1 MTMVGRRNATLLCDS
16 QLPRPLCV
24 ESLHAHFDASWR
36 PNEPSRIYVGLPPER
51 PWRGPR
57 RRVTSRSEKHAARWL
72 PASWEG
78 HAYAME
84 RRVSVSSAAWF
95 LRLSLIATGNARAA
109 GYPDHPVR
117 IIVGY
122 PAGGSTDIVA
132 RIIGNWLSQKLGQQ
146 FIVENKPGAGNNIGT
161 ELVTKAAPDGY
172 TLLLVNPANT
182 INATLYKKLNFVF
195 LRDIDPVANVIQ
207 VPNVMEVNPSV
218 PVKTVAEFIAYV
230 KANPD
235 KINVASSGNGTS
247 IHLSGELFKMMT
259 GVKMTHVPYK
269 GSAPMLTDLLGG
281 QVQVT
286 FDNLPS
292 SIAHIRAGKLRA
304 LAVTTA
310 KRSPELPDV
319 PTVADTVP
327 GLRSR
332 RLLRLRRAA
341 WDAEGDRRS
350 AQQGDQRGAQGSRH
364 PGQAQGSRRH
374 SGARLAGRFRQVP
387 RQRNR
392 QMGKGCARRQSVDPV
407 TLDCSGRSPL

>member
-1 MTMVGRRNATLLCDS
+1 MQLNVRFLSRLLFGF
-16 QLPRPLCV
+16 LC
-24 ESLHAHFDASWR
+24 
-36 PNEPSRIYVGLPPER
+36 
-51 PWRGPR
+51 
-57 RRVTSRSEKHAARWL
+57 
-72 PASWEG
+72 
-78 HAYAME
+78 
-84 RRVSVSSAAWF
+84 
-95 LRLSLIATGNARAA
+95 LSLIASADARAA
-109 GYPDHPVR
+109 GYPDRTVR

-161 ELVTKAAPDGY
+161 ELVAKATPDGY
-172 TLLLVNPANT
+172 TLYLVNPANT
-182 INATLYKKLNFVF
+182 INATLYKHLNYVF
-195 LRDIDPVANVIQ
+195 LRDIDPIANVIQ

-218 PVKTVAEFIAYV
+218 PAKTVAEFIAYA

-292 SIAHIRAGKLRA
+292 SIAHIKAGKLRA

-319 PTVADTVP
+319 PTVAETVP
-327 GLRSR
+327 GYEAVAFFGFGATHGTPKEIVD
-332 RLLRLRRAA
+332 LLNKEIN
-341 WDAEGDRRS
+341 DALKDPTV
-350 AQQGDQRGAQGSRH
+350 Q
-364 PGQAQGSRRH
+364 
-374 SGARLAGRFRQVP
+374 ARLKDLGGIPVP
-387 RQRNR
+387 GSPADF
-392 QMGKGCARRQSVDPV
+392 GKFLANETAKWEKVVHAANLSIE
-407 TLDCSGRSPL
+407 